1 MQRGAETV
9 ARTAQKRPMFTIEA
23 YNTTSIAR
31 IPLARMEKAV
41 RNVLEGEGIE
51 EGVVNIVVVDDVSI
65 HEMNKT
71 YLQHDYPTDVI
82 TFSLDE
88 EGLSGEIYISAE
100 TAREQATEYGV
111 SFTNE
116 LMRLAAHGALH
127 LAGYD
132 DASDEQRARMRQLED
147 KYIGVSRS

>member
-1 MQRGAETV
+1 MV
-9 ARTAQKRPMFTIEA
+9 TIEA

-31 IPLARMEKAV
+31 IPLAKMRRAV
-41 RNVLEGEGIE
+41 QHVFEGEGIT
-51 EGVVNIVVVDDVSI
+51 EGTVNIVVVDDVSI

-100 TAREQATEYGV
+100 TAREQAKEYEV
-111 SFTNE
+111 SLTNE

-132 DASDEQRARMRQLED
+132 DASDEERARMRQLED
-147 KYIGVSRS
+147 TYIGVSRS

>member
-1 MQRGAETV
+1 
-9 ARTAQKRPMFTIEA
+9 MFTIEA

-31 IPLARMEKAV
+31 VPLAKMRRAV
-41 RNVLEGEGIE
+41 HNVLEGEGITE
-51 EGVVNIVVVDDVSI
+51 ATVNIVVVDDVSI

-100 TAREQATEYGV
+100 TAREQAKEYGV

-132 DASDEQRARMRQLED
+132 DASDEERARMRQLED
-147 KYIGVSRS
+147 TYIGVSRS